1 MPRNE
6 RVPHLLHV
14 FSTFAI
20 GGPQTRFAALAN
32 RLGPKYRHTIFAL
45 DGDLACVDRLDP
57 AVDAKAMAMRL
68 PKGGTVNFANLARIR
83 RQLAATRPDVLLTYN
98 WGAIEWVLAERWR
111 PFVPRHI
118 HLEDGFGPDEGPG
131 RQLPRRVMFR
141 RLVLGGDVQVVV
153 PSQTLCRVATGTWRL
168 APRSVRYIPNG
179 IDPVRFAAPADG
191 SLVHRLGAADGRL
204 TIGSLGGL
212 RPEKNLPRLLRAF
225 AALPPELPARLVI
238 AGEGPEMPTLT
249 TLATALGIADRVVMM
264 GSIDR
269 PERLLGHF
277 DVFALSSDTE
287 QMPYSILEAMAAGLP
302 IVATDVGDVA
312 DMVAPENRPF
322 VLAAS
327 DEARF
332 AAGLAQLLT
341 DAEARLRLGVANQ
354 RRVRA
359 HFTIDKMVAAYD
371 ALFAGDAD

>member
-1 MPRNE
+1 M
-6 RVPHLLHV
+6 
-14 FSTFAI
+14 
-20 GGPQTRFAALAN
+20 
-32 RLGPKYRHTIFAL
+32 
-45 DGDLACVDRLDP
+45 
-57 AVDAKAMAMRL
+57 
-68 PKGGTVNFANLARIR
+68 
-83 RQLAATRPDVLLTYN
+83 
-98 WGAIEWVLAERWR
+98 
-111 PFVPRHI
+111 
-118 HLEDGFGPDEGPG
+118 
-131 RQLPRRVMFR
+131 
-141 RLVLGGDVQVVV
+141 
-153 PSQTLCRVATGTWRL
+153 
-168 APRSVRYIPNG
+168 
-179 IDPVRFAAPADG
+179 
-191 SLVHRLGAADGRL
+191 
-204 TIGSLGGL
+204 